1 MADTA
6 SQTQEQ
12 FIMNILSTHRRRKPR
27 QHGRDIARH
36 THGVCRWT
44 IRFGRTYANRQNA
57 IKALETACKKI
68 GTTTGQI
75 RFVIAVSES
84 GRFAPVVFGVSALNN
99 QLLFCGIT
107 WVT

>member
-1 MADTA
+1 MAAA

-12 FIMNILSTHRRRKPR
+12 FIMNILSTH
-27 QHGRDIARH
+27 
-36 THGVCRWT
+36 
-44 IRFGRTYANRQNA
+44 RTYANRQNA